1 MESVKLK
8 VMKKNLRTKEKQILV
23 ISKKESVNEDL
34 KIRMIESEQI
44 RVEKKKQGIQNAL
57 VNDPSIYLW
66 IQKGA
71 SSSRLK
77 QSLREE
83 QESTFKKVRKT

>member
-1 MESVKLK
+1 
-8 VMKKNLRTKEKQILV
+8 MKKNLRTKEKQILV

>member
-1 MESVKLK
+1 MK

-57 VNDPSIYLW
+57 LNDPSIYLW